1 MIMDVEVPQTAKV
14 DEEVTLKLVV
24 KTELREC
31 MVVSSKAEG
40 VNSRNIHLLNHK
52 CN

>member
-1 MIMDVEVPQTAKV
+1 MDVEIPQTAKA

-40 VNSRNIHLLNHK
+40 EMLERCVNMRLLMT
-52 CN
+52 